1 MDKRLELTEKQKE
14 IISRYNDILKEMK
27 EAKIMGVFKYFD
39 DVCLFNGEQVEDVF
53 FEEDRIF
60 TEDDIEITER
70 VDTNGC
76 FVVSAPFGLC
86 VGHDEYFNVE
96 FTESI

>member
-53 FEEDRIF
+53 FEEDGNE
-60 TEDDIEITER
+60 TTER

>member
-14 IISRYNDILKEMK
+14 IISRYNAILKEME

-53 FEEDRIF
+53 FVEDGNE
-60 TEDDIEITER
+60 TTER
-70 VDTNGC
+70 IDTNDC
-76 FVVSAPFGLC
+76 YAVSGPFGLC
-86 VGHDEYFNVE
+86 VGYDEYFEVQ
-96 FTESI
+96 FTESH